1 MTLLYPTDL
10 SPAVQEAV
18 IRLGRESYLAGRRY
32 RPVPGM
38 MAAAASEA
46 GLSFSFELGCIYCFR
61 LSSGEKLFESLDPE
75 VAANWIQ
82 ARIENL
88 T

>member
-1 MTLLYPTDL
+1 MTAPNSTNL
-10 SPAVQEAV
+10 SPAVQESV
-18 IRLGRESYLAGRRY
+18 VRLGRENFLANRRY
-32 RPVPGM
+32 RPVPVT
-38 MAAAASEA
+38 MAAAAAAA

-61 LSSGEKLFESLDPE
+61 LPNGEKLFEALDPE
-75 VAANWIQ
+75 AAAAWIQ

>member
-1 MTLLYPTDL
+1 MTLLHSTDL

-18 IRLGRESYLAGRRY
+18 IRLGRENFLANRRY
-32 RPVPGM
+32 RPVPGT
-38 MAAAASEA
+38 MAAAAGEA
-46 GLSFSFELGCIYCFR
+46 GLLFSFDLGCIYCF
-61 LSSGEKLFESLDPE
+61 LLPSGDKLFESLDPE
-75 VAANWIQ
+75 AAAAWIK

>member
-1 MTLLYPTDL
+1 MTILHPTDI

-18 IRLGRESYLAGRRY
+18 TRLGRESYLAGRRY
-32 RPVPGM
+32 RPVPGT

-46 GLSFSFELGCIYCFR
+46 GLLFIFELGCIYCF
-61 LSSGEKLFESLDPE
+61 LLPSGEKLFESLDPE
-75 VAANWIQ
+75 AAAAWIKG
-82 ARIENL
+82 RIENL

>member
-1 MTLLYPTDL
+1 MTLFHSTDI
-10 SPAVQEAV
+10 SQAVQEAV
-18 IRLGRESYLAGRRY
+18 TRLGRENFTANRRF
-32 RPVPGM
+32 RPIPGT

-46 GLSFSFELGCIYCFR
+46 GLLFIFELGCIYCF
-61 LSSGEKLFESLDPE
+61 LLPSGEKLFESLDPE
-75 VAANWIQ
+75 AAAAWIK

>member
-1 MTLLYPTDL
+1 MTILHSTDI

-18 IRLGRESYLAGRRY
+18 TRLGRESYLAGRRY

-38 MAAAASEA
+38 MATAATEA
-46 GLSFSFELGCIYCFR
+46 GLLFSFDLGCIYCF
-61 LSSGEKLFESLDPE
+61 LLPSGEKLFESLDPE
-75 VAANWIQ
+75 AAAAWIKG
-82 ARIENL
+82 RIENL

>member
-1 MTLLYPTDL
+1 MTILHSTDL

-18 IRLGRESYLAGRRY
+18 TRLGQESYLAGRRY
-32 RPVPGM
+32 RPVPGT
-38 MAAAASEA
+38 MAAAAAEA
-46 GLSFSFELGCIYCFR
+46 GLSFSFELSCIYCFR
-61 LSSGEKLFESLDPE
+61 LPSGEKLFESLDPE
-75 VAANWIQ
+75 AAANWIQ

>member
-1 MTLLYPTDL
+1 MTVLRSTDI

-18 IRLGRESYLAGRRY
+18 TRLGRESYLAGRRY
-32 RPVPGM
+32 RPVPGT

-46 GLSFSFELGCIYCFR
+46 GLLFTFELGCIYCF
-61 LSSGEKLFESLDPE
+61 LLPSGEKLFESLDPE
-75 VAANWIQ
+75 AAAAWIK